1 VISGKTLI
9 TNQAPTPV
17 APRGAEECAQVDHAR
32 GRGQLAAPVDLLL
45 DRHPVFKKI
54 QLVGTSPN
62 SFDEATANAVAKA
75 NETLRNISWFEVVE
89 LRGSVVEEE
98 IHQYQVTVS
107 IGFRVE

>member
-1 VISGKTLI
+1 VISVLPLI

-17 APRGAEECAQVDHAR
+17 AR
-32 GRGQLAAPVDLLL
+32 
-45 DRHPVFKKI
+45 
-54 QLVGTSPN
+54 
-62 SFDEATANAVAKA
+62 SFSEATANAVAKA

-89 LRGSVVEEE
+89 LRGSVVEEK